1 MAKRSLTQLEVS
13 DKRVLVRVDFNV
25 PIEQG
30 IEAIAGYDQRL
41 RATLPTI
48 QYLIARGCRTILCSH
63 LGRPRGKVDET
74 LRLGPVGNRLAVLLD
89 HRVRS
94 LPEITG
100 PGVEAAIGAMAPG
113 DVVLL
118 ENLRFEAG
126 EEANDPS
133 FARALAGLADCFV
146 MDAFAVAHRAHA
158 STVGV
163 TEFLPSAM
171 GFLVEREVTSMG
183 QALESPEKPLAAL
196 MGGAK
201 VSDKILLLENI
212 LDKLDHLFIGGGMCV
227 TFLKAQG
234 HSVGASQ
241 VEEDRLEFAREML
254 DAARPAR
261 HRGPPAGRGCGS
273 ERVRRRP
280 AGGAGGG
287 GRRGAGGRI
296 HNGHRAL
303 GRWRVC
309 ERPEGV
315 PHRDMER
322 ADGGIRDAEI
332 QRGHP
337 HRGRGHRQY
346 AGGDQR
352 GGRRVDG
359 GDGGGTGADG
369 RYDPRFDRRGGVAG
383 VPGGHRVAGHRG
395 AAGRGLKHTRAA
407 AAPTSGEFAGTPA
420 ISLERGVSEER
431 RAEEI
436 P

>member
-1 MAKRSLTQLEVS
+1 MAKRSLTQLDVS
-13 DKRVLVRVDFNV
+13 GKRVLVRVDFNV

-48 QYLIARGCRTILCSH
+48 QYLIERGCRTILCSH

-74 LRLGPVGNRLAVLLD
+74 LRLGPVGDRLAVLLD

-183 QALESPEKPLAAL
+183 RALESPEKPLAAL

-227 TFLKAQG
+227 TFLRAQG

-254 DAARPAR
+254 DAARQ
-261 HRGPPAGRGCGS
+261 RGIKVHLPGEVVVASEFAADPPEVLVS
-273 ERVRRRP
+273 
-280 AGGAGGG
+280 GGG
-287 GRRGAGGRI
+287 RGAGGRL
-296 HNGHRAL
+296 HNGHSAL

-309 ERPEGV
+309 ECLEGV
-315 PHRDMER
+315 SHGDMER
-322 ADGGIRDAEI
+322 ADGGVRDAEI

-395 AAGRGLKHTRAA
+395 AAGGGLTRRSRFSRCPRWRG
-407 AAPTSGEFAGTPA
+407 
-420 ISLERGVSEER
+420 
-431 RAEEI
+431 
-436 P
+436 